1 MIVFFS
7 IVLAVALLG
16 LVLTMLL
23 KRQLR
28 EKYAVLWIVVGL
40 LVLILGVF
48 PGLLEWATR
57 ILGVQVPSNLLFA
70 LSIILLLGVSL
81 HLSWE
86 LSQAEEE
93 IRRTAEESAISRA
106 EIDQLRERVG
116 RLESQSEPEDSGSAA
131 DQGEAG

>member
-7 IVLAVALLG
+7 IVLAVTLLG

-23 KRQLR
+23 RRQLR

-40 LVLILGVF
+40 LVLILGLF

-93 IRRTAEESAISRA
+93 IRRSAEESAISRA

-116 RLESQSEPEDSGSAA
+116 RLESRSEPEDSGSAA
-131 DQGEAG
+131 DEGEAG